1 MTAPA
6 SVKHDT
12 REVFDRFAE
21 LWRRNNKKFFRKA
34 LRLAQGNRDLA
45 DTFMSRTALSV
56 VEYLRRESAKVRN
69 LEAFFYVSLRNT
81 SYDHWRR
88 YHSDSAKLA
97 ALAISVD
104 GETGE
109 DTLDGL
115 IVRQEIE
122 QVTALLHR
130 LPKSWSEVLKL
141 RVFEEREYHDIA
153 LQMEI
158 SQPLARKRLQ
168 LARRALWRELR
179 AQEQIKCG
187 SLPKHG
193 KKTGERRHKPIAQTS
208 IQTNSEHFIAGEAH
222 G

>member
-6 SVKHDT
+6 SIKHDT
-12 REVFDRFAE
+12 REVFDKFAE

-45 DTFMSRTALSV
+45 DTFMSRTALNV
-56 VEYLRRESAKVRN
+56 VEYLRRESVKVRN
-69 LEAFFYVSLRNT
+69 LEA
-81 SYDHWRR
+81 
-88 YHSDSAKLA
+88 
-97 ALAISVD
+97 
-104 GETGE
+104 
-109 DTLDGL
+109 
-115 IVRQEIE
+115 
-122 QVTALLHR
+122 
-130 LPKSWSEVLKL
+130 
-141 RVFEEREYHDIA
+141 
-153 LQMEI
+153 
-158 SQPLARKRLQ
+158 
-168 LARRALWRELR
+168 ARRARWRELR